1 MKKIKLLLG
10 TLLVGISTLL
20 VAQPQAVSYQAI
32 IRDGS
37 GNVLQNQNIV
47 LQIDIL
53 QNSQSGTVVYS
64 ETHTVTT
71 NSYGLVNVN
80 IGEGTPNTGSFDA
93 IDWAAGPYFLKTS
106 VDLLD
111 GNGLQELGTQ
121 QMVSVPYALYTAKAD
136 SAIWADTALF
146 ASGTSAAGNN
156 GEVQFNHNGQL
167 DASPSLYW
175 DITKERLGIGTNTPQ
190 GRVVIQQD
198 PDAPDSLPLFE
209 VKDKN
214 GDPVFVVY
222 PDSVHVFLS
231 EDSAKSSSAHCVS
244 HFAVSGRVS
253 QKGTSQPYLQV
264 TQGCTHISFE
274 EDNNNSPESGF
285 AVSGR
290 VTTKSG
296 TENQYFSIS
305 PDDTAIV
312 INDEPKVTW
321 YPNKNAFWAGQL
333 VVNSPYDVGT
343 NSLAVGYHPKAQG
356 EYSQALGYNSSSLGN
371 YSTAIGNNATAMGP
385 SSFALG
391 DSAYADDSASYAIG
405 LKARATGFKSLAI
418 GSGGI
423 AYNTNGQV
431 WTQSEASGNYS
442 VAIGN
447 GCIASGPFS
456 FAIGI
461 LDTCEG
467 YYSMAFGYG
476 THSSGYNS
484 TTLGNYTKASG
495 SNALAIGSYC
505 EAHGASSFAAGY
517 NSIVAATAS
526 NATAIG
532 YQSAALESFSFAL
545 GFMDTTTGWGAYALG
560 YQSKAEGNTSFAL
573 GANVR
578 ATGISATAM
587 GNQTIAS
594 GQTSF
599 ALGNRTTASGDY
611 SFSSGY
617 LSTAS
622 GNSSATFGS
631 TTEATGNNSIAI
643 GYHTDAIGDQAL
655 AGGLFTS
662 ASGTNSVALGYY
674 SNAEGD
680 YSFAIGR
687 SYAKG
692 NYSFSAGYY
701 TKSKSYLSFVVG
713 KNNDTSFVSSTDS
726 WVDTDPLFVVGNG
739 QYTPHNAM
747 VVLKNGNVGINTNT
761 PDKLL
766 TVNGDARVT
775 GDIYYGASGSGTTY
789 NKPDF
794 VFMPSYDKKFSI
806 NAIEKYIN
814 RHGHLPW
821 VTAAKDEKNGINLTR
836 MSFETLESVE
846 NLQLQVIELNK
857 HNLQLQKENENLK
870 KMIHKMNKRLNEL
883 EKEIKRIK

>member
-285 AVSGR
+285 AVIGR
-290 VTTKSG
+290 NNSKSSS
-296 TENQYFSIS
+296 NDYFVVS
-305 PDDTAIV
+305 PEDTANI
-312 INDEPKVTW
+312 INPSQPRVYW
-321 YPNKNAFWAGQL
+321 YPNKNAFLTGQVL
-333 VVNSPYDVGT
+333 IESPDSVGT
-343 NSLAVGYHPKAQG
+343 NSFSAGYESKAIG
-356 EYSQALGYNSSSLGN
+356 EYSQAMGYKAIARGN
-371 YSTAIGNNATAMGP
+371 NSTAIGNNAK
-385 SSFALG
+385 ALSPLSYAFG
-391 DSAYADDSASYAIG
+391 NNATVLDSGSYAIG
-405 LKARATGFKSLAI
+405 
-418 GSGGI
+418 SG
-423 AYNTNGQV
+423 A
-431 WTQSEASGNYS
+431 EAGGKY
-442 VAIGN
+442 
-447 GCIASGPFS
+447 S
-456 FAIGI
+456 FAIG
-461 LDTCEG
+461 
-467 YYSMAFGYG
+467 S
-476 THSSGYNS
+476 
-484 TTLGNYTKASG
+484 
-495 SNALAIGSYC
+495 
-505 EAHGASSFAAGY
+505 
-517 NSIVAATAS
+517 
-526 NATAIG
+526 
-532 YQSAALESFSFAL
+532 
-545 GFMDTTTGWGAYALG
+545 
-560 YQSKAEGNTSFAL
+560 
-573 GANVR
+573 
-578 ATGISATAM
+578 TGIDSA
-587 GNQTIAS
+587 GNNTGATI
-594 GQTSF
+594 
-599 ALGNRTTASGDY
+599 ASGDY
-611 SFSSGY
+611 SYAFGMGAQATSRGAFSIG
-617 LSTAS
+617 TA
-622 GNSSATFGS
+622 TI
-631 TTEATGNNSIAI
+631 ATGAYSFAMGRNTYVTGHSAIAI
-643 GYHTDAIGDQAL
+643 GAGTQVTGNFSFAGGWESKAFGLTSFAFGDQSIARTNWSMAVGDHCI
-655 AGGLFTS
+655 AGLYDEG
-662 ASGTNSVALGYY
+662 GIALG
-674 SNAEGD
+674 AD
-680 YSFAIGR
+680 
-687 SYAKG
+687 AKAYG
-692 NYSFSAGYY
+692 GYSFSAGTNTLTDMEATNGIAMGYWA
-701 TKSKSYLSFVVG
+701 TARGINATSLGQFTIARSYNEIVVG
-713 KNNDTSFVSSTDS
+713 RSNDTLGNTSITS
-726 WVDTDPLFVVGNG
+726 WVDTDPLFVIGNG
-739 QYTPHNAM
+739 DWNPWDTTGTRHNA
-747 VVLKNGNVGINTNT
+747 VTVLKNGKVGI
-761 PDKLL
+761 
-766 TVNGDARVT
+766 
-775 GDIYYGASGSGTTY
+775 GTTQPGELLHVYGVSPNIEISNTDETESGIIINDAQGATDQLAKILY
-789 NKPDF
+789 NSGGWGPNNTGNSLNF
-794 VFMPSYDKKFSI
+794 YNGPTTIPQLSI
-806 NAIEKYIN
+806 NNDGIRIGVGNTIKKVQHGSFNAGTNSGNGVKTVTIYFPYDFANAPHVIVTVRGGDYSDVFAVTTRNVTTSNFQVNIYRVDDSGGGWAQNIYID
-814 RHGHLPW
+814 W
-821 VTAAKDEKNGINLTR
+821 IAWE
-836 MSFETLESVE
+836 
-846 NLQLQVIELNK
+846 
-857 HNLQLQKENENLK
+857 
-870 KMIHKMNKRLNEL
+870 
-883 EKEIKRIK
+883 